1 MPLELAIFH
10 RVWSAPDWKLWGGY
24 YTFGL
29 VAWTSTAIAKESKDI
44 WGFIA
49 ADYLI
54 DLL

>member
-1 MPLELAIFH
+1 MGRL
-10 RVWSAPDWKLWGGY
+10 

-29 VAWTSTAIAKESKDI
+29 VAWASTAIAKESREI

>member
-1 MPLELAIFH
+1 MPLDLAIFRH
-10 RVWSAPDWKLWGGY
+10 VQLAPDWKLWGGY

-29 VAWTSTAIAKESKDI
+29 VARTSTAIAKESRYI

-49 ADYLI
+49 ADYLT